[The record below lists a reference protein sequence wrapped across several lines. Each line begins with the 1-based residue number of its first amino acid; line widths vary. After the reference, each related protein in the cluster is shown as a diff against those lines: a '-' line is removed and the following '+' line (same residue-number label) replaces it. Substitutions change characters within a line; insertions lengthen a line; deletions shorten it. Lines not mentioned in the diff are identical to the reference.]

1 MYETTAESNSSF
13 MEWAAARIAKE
24 VEDNERI
31 EAAAGTRNFIPGSN
45 CNRITHRLSTEEKDE
60 VVKKIDA
67 MRDKGVSLETAADQS
82 GIHKSTYALW
92 RRQFKLPNYQLP
104 AISKME
110 KNGNNSAQ

>member
-13 MEWAAARIAKE
+13 MRWAAARIAKE

-45 CNRITHRLSTEEKDE
+45 CNRITHRLSTEEKAE
-60 VVKKIDA
+60 VVKKIDS
-67 MRDKGVSLETAADQS
+67 MRDKGVSLDTAVTQS
-82 GIHKSTYALW
+82 GIHRSTYALW

-104 AISKME
+104 TISTME
-110 KNGNNSAQ
+110 TTQKHYDR

>member
-45 CNRITHRLSTEEKDE
+45 CNRITNRLSTEEKSV

-92 RRQFKLPNYQLP
+92 RRQFKLTNYKQPTTSVGRDAGEHPNR
-104 AISKME
+104 
-110 KNGNNSAQ
+110 